1 MVKSDGSVGAE
12 FKIVKELEVTAFMAA
27 SSQFHGVTLGF
38 IGAISILETGLLHSF
53 YGADKFGKALSSA
66 DGIERVA
73 QAIQRGK
80 SCLVDPLLDID
91 YFAIADRPLKEVRAS
106 WWMASA

>member
-1 MVKSDGSVGAE
+1 
-12 FKIVKELEVTAFMAA
+12 MAS

-53 YGADKFGKALSSA
+53 YGADTFGKALSSA

-80 SCLVDPLLDID
+80 SCTVDPLLDID
-91 YFAIADRPLKEVRAS
+91 YFAIAEMPLKDIQAS
-106 WWMASA
+106 WWTKTS